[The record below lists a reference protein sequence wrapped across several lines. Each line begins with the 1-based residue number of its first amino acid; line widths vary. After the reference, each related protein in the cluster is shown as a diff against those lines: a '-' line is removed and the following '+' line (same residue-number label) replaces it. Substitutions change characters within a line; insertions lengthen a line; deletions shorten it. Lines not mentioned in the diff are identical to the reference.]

1 LWDIDQ
7 ENDCIGLII
16 EIKELDMS
24 ISTGIMGIKEMA
36 DYLNMKEQTVY
47 RLVQQ
52 KKIPAIKIGGQWKAK
67 KNHIDRLFDDML
79 QEKLK
84 DIQI

>member
-1 LWDIDQ
+1 
-7 ENDCIGLII
+7 
-16 EIKELDMS
+16 MS
-24 ISTGIMGIKEMA
+24 SSSGIMGIKEMA

-67 KNHIDRLFDDML
+67 KNHIDGLFDDML
-79 QEKLK
+79 QGKIKE
-84 DIQI
+84 IQSQ

>member
-1 LWDIDQ
+1 M
-7 ENDCIGLII
+7 N
-16 EIKELDMS
+16 
-24 ISTGIMGIKEMA
+24 STGIMSIKEMA

-52 KKIPAIKIGGQWKAK
+52 RKIPAIEIGGQWKAK
-67 KNHIDRLFDDML
+67 KNHIDSLFDNIL

-84 DIQI
+84 EIKSE

>member
-1 LWDIDQ
+1 
-7 ENDCIGLII
+7 
-16 EIKELDMS
+16 MS
-24 ISTGIMGIKEMA
+24 SSTGIMGIKEMA

>member
-1 LWDIDQ
+1 
-7 ENDCIGLII
+7 
-16 EIKELDMS
+16 
-24 ISTGIMGIKEMA
+24 MA

-84 DIQI
+84 EIQI

>member
-84 DIQI
+84 EIQI

>member
-1 LWDIDQ
+1 
-7 ENDCIGLII
+7 
-16 EIKELDMS
+16 MS
-24 ISTGIMGIKEMA
+24 SSTGIMGIKEMA

-52 KKIPAIKIGGQWKAK
+52 KKIPAIKIGGQWKEK

-84 DIQI
+84 EIQL